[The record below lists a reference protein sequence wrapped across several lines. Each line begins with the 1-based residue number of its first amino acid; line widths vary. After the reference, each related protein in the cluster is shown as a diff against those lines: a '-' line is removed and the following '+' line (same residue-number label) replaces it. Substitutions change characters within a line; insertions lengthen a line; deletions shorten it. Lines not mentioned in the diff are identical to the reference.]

1 MKSKYFFLFC
11 ICFSTILEAQP
22 ILKGTVLSHSNESV
36 PFASIRIMEKDSLL
50 LGTTADKN
58 GNFKLVLPNEL
69 DSISLVLNAFGYDET
84 RLFILKSSLDSIKLF
99 YIGTKYKDEE
109 LVFSAKDA
117 EYDIKKG
124 LIRFYSYG
132 IPVVPPDVMEKI
144 IIKNGYSY
152 KITYLSCNIN
162 QNIIESVKQYNDYV
176 YTYLKEIY
184 GKNWNKNIKK
194 DIKKYLR
201 TI

>member
-1 MKSKYFFLFC
+1 MKSKCFFLFC

-22 ILKGTVLSHSNESV
+22 ILKGTVLSYSNESI
-36 PFASIRIMEKDSLL
+36 PFANVRIMENGTLL

-58 GNFKLVLPNEL
+58 GNFELTLPDGL
-69 DSISLVLNAFGYDET
+69 DSINLDITAFGYDRT
-84 RLFILKSSLDSIKLF
+84 TLSIPKSSLDNMKLF

-117 EYDIKKG
+117 ECDIKKG

-144 IIKNGYSY
+144 IIKNGYFY
-152 KITYLSCNIN
+152 KVTYLSCNIN

-176 YTYLKEIY
+176 YSYLKEIY